1 MIRPRVDKRG
11 PSLSKYTGNLQTNV
25 EQTINA
31 SMFSQ
36 CFLQKDLHWD
46 TSDDGEAWNFHSNM
60 ARLQLLSRMNVLFRA
75 VVHCYSFIFSMRDC
89 IMRFPNLDPGLSGK
103 LKLESIER

>member
-75 VVHCYSFIFSMRDC
+75 VVHCYSFIFFLCATAS
-89 IMRFPNLDPGLSGK
+89 
-103 LKLESIER
+103 